1 MKKVMKIIG
10 IVLLCIVVLVVV
22 LIVVNM
28 IKTAINNKRVWI
40 PDDYYTAFES
50 DSALEK
56 KYAGL
61 GEYEVKE
68 LEFDSENKA
77 IDKIH
82 VWYPNEAE
90 DRQYPVILVVN
101 ASNTAAINLK
111 PVYARLASW
120 GFVVVGN
127 DDRQTGTGET
137 ASETLDYVLN
147 LNKDENSELFGKMDE
162 EHIGCVGYSQ
172 GGAGAINAVTKFENS
187 DKFTALFTGSASYA
201 LLSKNMGWEY
211 DVSKI
216 NIPYFMT
223 AGTGSSD
230 DAGNSDIHSN
240 EVKEFPGV
248 APLASLVENYDGITA
263 DVFKIRAR
271 VTGAEHEQMLQ
282 KTDGYMTDWMLYH
295 LQGDTEA
302 ASVFV
307 GENAD
312 ILTNNGW
319 QDVEKNK

>member
-10 IVLLCIVVLVVV
+10 IVLLCIVALVVA
-22 LIVVNM
+22 LVVMNT
-28 IKTAINNKRVWI
+28 IKTVINNKRVWI
-40 PDDYYTAFES
+40 PDNYYTVFES

-77 IDKIH
+77 IDKIR

-90 DRQYPVILVVN
+90 NRQYPVIVIVN
-101 ASNTAAINLK
+101 ASNTAAFNLK
-111 PVYARLASW
+111 PAYARLASW
-120 GFVVVGN
+120 GFIVVGN
-127 DDRQTGTGET
+127 DDRQTGTGKT

-147 LNKDENSELFGKMDE
+147 LNKDKNSELFGKIDE

-172 GGAGAINAVTKFENS
+172 GGAGAINAVTRFENS
-187 DKFTALFTGSASYA
+187 DKFTALFTGSAAYA
-201 LLSKNMGWEY
+201 LLSKNMGWGY
-211 DVSKI
+211 DVSQI

-223 AGTGSSD
+223 AGTGNTD
-230 DAGNSDIHSN
+230 DNGGSIHDDKNLAGI
-240 EVKEFPGV
+240 
-248 APLASLVENYDGITA
+248 APLASLIENYDGITA
-263 DVFKIRAR
+263 DVFKLRAR
-271 VTGAEHEQMLQ
+271 VTGAEHQDMLHL
-282 KTDGYMTDWMLYH
+282 TDGYMTAWMLYH

-302 ASVFV
+302 ASIFI

>member
-10 IVLLCIVVLVVV
+10 IVLLCIVALVVV

-40 PDDYYTAFES
+40 PDNYYTAFES

-68 LEFDSENKA
+68 LEFDSENKS
-77 IDKIH
+77 IDKIR

-90 DRQYPVILVVN
+90 NRQYPVIVIVN
-101 ASNTAAINLK
+101 ASNTAALNLK
-111 PVYARLASW
+111 PAYARLASW
-120 GFVVVGN
+120 GFIVVGN
-127 DDRQTGTGET
+127 DDRQTGTGKT

-147 LNKDENSELFGKMDE
+147 LNKDKNSELFGKIDE

-201 LLSKNMGWEY
+201 LLSKNMGWGY
-211 DVSKI
+211 DVSQI

-223 AGTGSSD
+223 AGTGNTD
-230 DAGNSDIHSN
+230 DNGGSIHDDKNLAGI
-240 EVKEFPGV
+240 

-263 DVFKIRAR
+263 DVFKLRAR
-271 VTGAEHEQMLQ
+271 VTGAEHQDMLHL
-282 KTDGYMTDWMLYH
+282 TDGYMTAWMLYH

-312 ILTNNGW
+312 ILTNNAW

>member
-10 IVLLCIVVLVVV
+10 IVLLSIVALVVV
-22 LIVVNM
+22 LILINT
-28 IKTAINNKRVWI
+28 IKTKINEKKVWI
-40 PDDYYTAFES
+40 PDNYYTAFES
-50 DSALEK
+50 ESALEK

-68 LEFDSENKA
+68 FEFDSENKS
-77 IDKIH
+77 IDKIR

-90 DRQYPVILVVN
+90 NRQYPVILVVN

-111 PVYARLASW
+111 PAYARLASW

-127 DDRQTGTGET
+127 DDRQTGTGKT

-147 LNKDENSELFGKMDE
+147 LNKDKNSELFGKMDE

-172 GGAGAINAVTKFENS
+172 GGAGAINAVTRFENS
-187 DKFTALFTGSASYA
+187 DKFTTLFTGSASYA

-216 NIPYFMT
+216 NIHYFMT
-223 AGTGSSD
+223 AGTGNTD
-230 DAGNSDIHSN
+230 DNGGSIHDDKNLAGI
-240 EVKEFPGV
+240 

-263 DVFKIRAR
+263 DVFKLRAR
-271 VTGAEHEQMLQ
+271 VTDAEHQDMLHL
-282 KTDGYMTDWMLYH
+282 TDGYMTAWMLYH

>member
-40 PDDYYTAFES
+40 PDNYYMAFES

-68 LEFDSENKA
+68 LEFDSENKS
-77 IDKIH
+77 IDKIR

-101 ASNTAAINLK
+101 ASNTAALNLK

-172 GGAGAINAVTKFENS
+172 GGAGAINAVTRFENS

-223 AGTGSSD
+223 AGTGNTD
-230 DAGNSDIHSN
+230 DNGGSVHDDKNLAGI
-240 EVKEFPGV
+240 

-263 DVFKIRAR
+263 DVFKLRAR
-271 VTGAEHEQMLQ
+271 VTGAEHQDMLHL
-282 KTDGYMTDWMLYH
+282 TDGYMTAWMLYH

>member
-40 PDDYYTAFES
+40 PDNYYMAFES

-68 LEFDSENKA
+68 LEFEFENKS
-77 IDKIH
+77 IDKIR

-101 ASNTAAINLK
+101 ASNTAALNLK
-111 PVYARLASW
+111 PAYARLASW
-120 GFVVVGN
+120 GFIVVGN
-127 DDRQTGTGET
+127 DDRQTGTGKT

-147 LNKDENSELFGKMDE
+147 LNKDKNSELFGKTDE

-172 GGAGAINAVTKFENS
+172 GGAGAINAVTRFENS

-201 LLSKNMGWEY
+201 LLSKNMGWGY
-211 DVSKI
+211 DVSQIK
-216 NIPYFMT
+216 IPYFMT
-223 AGTGSSD
+223 AGTGNTD
-230 DAGNSDIHSN
+230 DNGGSIHDDKNLAGI
-240 EVKEFPGV
+240 

-263 DVFKIRAR
+263 DVFKLRAR
-271 VTGAEHEQMLQ
+271 VTGAEHQDMLHL
-282 KTDGYMTDWMLYH
+282 TDGYMTAWMLYH

>member
-10 IVLLCIVVLVVV
+10 IVLLCIVALVVV
-22 LIVVNM
+22 LIVVNI

-40 PDDYYTAFES
+40 PDNYYMAFES

-56 KYAGL
+56 KCAGL

-68 LEFDSENKA
+68 LEFDSENKS
-77 IDKIH
+77 IDKIR

-101 ASNTAAINLK
+101 ASNTAALNLK
-111 PVYARLASW
+111 PAYARLASW
-120 GFVVVGN
+120 GFIVVGN
-127 DDRQTGTGET
+127 DDRQTGTGKT

-187 DKFTALFTGSASYA
+187 DKFTALFTGSAAYA
-201 LLSKNMGWEY
+201 LLSKNMGWGY
-211 DVSKI
+211 DISKI

-223 AGTGSSD
+223 AGTGNTD
-230 DAGNSDIHSN
+230 DNGGSIHDDKNLAGI
-240 EVKEFPGV
+240 

-263 DVFKIRAR
+263 DVFKLRAR
-271 VTGAEHEQMLQ
+271 VTGAEHQDMLHL
-282 KTDGYMTDWMLYH
+282 TDGYMTAWMLYH

-307 GENAD
+307 GEKAD

>member
-40 PDDYYTAFES
+40 PDNYYTAFES
-50 DSALEK
+50 ESALEK

-68 LEFDSENKA
+68 LEFDSENKS
-77 IDKIH
+77 IDKIR

-127 DDRQTGTGET
+127 DDRQTGTGKT

-147 LNKDENSELFGKMDE
+147 LNKDKNSELFGKIDE

-223 AGTGSSD
+223 AGTGNTD
-230 DAGNSDIHSN
+230 DNGGSIHDDKNLAGI
-240 EVKEFPGV
+240 

-263 DVFKIRAR
+263 NVFKLRAR
-271 VTGAEHEQMLQ
+271 VTGAEHQDMLHL
-282 KTDGYMTDWMLYH
+282 TDGYMTAWMLYH
-295 LQGDTEA
+295 LQGDAEA

>member
-40 PDDYYTAFES
+40 PDNYYTAFES
-50 DSALEK
+50 ESALEK

-68 LEFDSENKA
+68 LEFESENKS
-77 IDKIH
+77 IDKIR

-120 GFVVVGN
+120 GFIVVGN

-223 AGTGSSD
+223 AGTGNTD
-230 DAGNSDIHSN
+230 DNGGSIHDDKNLAGI
-240 EVKEFPGV
+240 

-263 DVFKIRAR
+263 DVFKLRAR
-271 VTGAEHEQMLQ
+271 VTGAEHQDMLHL
-282 KTDGYMTDWMLYH
+282 TDGYMTAWMLYH

-312 ILTNNGW
+312 ILTNNAW

>member
-10 IVLLCIVVLVVV
+10 IVLLCIVALVVV

-40 PDDYYTAFES
+40 PDNYYTVFES
-50 DSALEK
+50 GSALEK

-68 LEFDSENKA
+68 LEFDSENKS
-77 IDKIH
+77 IDKIR

-90 DRQYPVILVVN
+90 NRQYPVIVIVN
-101 ASNTAAINLK
+101 ASNTAALNLK
-111 PVYARLASW
+111 PAYARLASW

-147 LNKDENSELFGKMDE
+147 LNKDKNSELFGKIDE

-172 GGAGAINAVTKFENS
+172 GGAGAINAVTRFENS
-187 DKFTALFTGSASYA
+187 DKFTALFTGSAAYS
-201 LLSKNMGWEY
+201 LLSKNMGWGY

-216 NIPYFMT
+216 SIPYFMT
-223 AGTGSSD
+223 AGTGNTD
-230 DAGNSDIHSN
+230 DNGGSIHDDKNLAGI
-240 EVKEFPGV
+240 

-263 DVFKIRAR
+263 DAFKLRAR
-271 VTGAEHEQMLQ
+271 VTGAEHQDMLHL
-282 KTDGYMTDWMLYH
+282 TDGYMTAWMLYH

-302 ASVFV
+302 ASIFV

>member
-40 PDDYYTAFES
+40 PDNYYTAFES

-77 IDKIH
+77 IDKIR

-90 DRQYPVILVVN
+90 NRQYPVIVIVN
-101 ASNTAAINLK
+101 ASNTAALNLK
-111 PVYARLASW
+111 PAYARLASW
-120 GFVVVGN
+120 GFIVVGN
-127 DDRQTGTGET
+127 DDRQTGTGKT

-147 LNKDENSELFGKMDE
+147 LNKDKNSELFGKINE

-201 LLSKNMGWEY
+201 LLSQNMGWGY
-211 DVSKI
+211 DVSQI

-223 AGTGSSD
+223 AGTGNTD
-230 DAGNSDIHSN
+230 DNGGSIHDDKNLAGI
-240 EVKEFPGV
+240 

-263 DVFKIRAR
+263 DVFKLRAR
-271 VTGAEHEQMLQ
+271 VTGAEHQDMLHL
-282 KTDGYMTDWMLYH
+282 TDGYMTAWMLYH

>member
-40 PDDYYTAFES
+40 PDNYYMAFES

-77 IDKIH
+77 IDKIR

-90 DRQYPVILVVN
+90 NRQYPVIVIVN
-101 ASNTAAINLK
+101 ASNTAALNLK
-111 PVYARLASW
+111 PAYARLASW
-120 GFVVVGN
+120 GFIVVGN
-127 DDRQTGTGET
+127 DDRQTGTGKT

-147 LNKDENSELFGKMDE
+147 LNKDKNSELFGKIDE

-187 DKFTALFTGSASYA
+187 DKFTALFTGSAAYA
-201 LLSKNMGWEY
+201 LLSKNMGWGY
-211 DVSKI
+211 DVSQI

-223 AGTGSSD
+223 AGTGNTD
-230 DAGNSDIHSN
+230 DNGGSIHDDKNLAGI
-240 EVKEFPGV
+240 

-263 DVFKIRAR
+263 DVFKLRAR
-271 VTGAEHEQMLQ
+271 VTGAEHQDMLHL
-282 KTDGYMTDWMLYH
+282 TDGYMTAWMLYH

-312 ILTNNGW
+312 ILTNNAW

>member
-1 MKKVMKIIG
+1 MKKVMKISG
-10 IVLLCIVVLVVV
+10 LVLLCIAALVVV

-40 PDDYYTAFES
+40 PDNYYTAFES
-50 DSALEK
+50 ESALEK

-68 LEFDSENKA
+68 LEFESENKS
-77 IDKIH
+77 IDKIR

-101 ASNTAAINLK
+101 ASNTAALNLK
-111 PVYARLASW
+111 PAYARLASW
-120 GFVVVGN
+120 GFIVVGN

-223 AGTGSSD
+223 AGTGNTD
-230 DAGNSDIHSN
+230 DNGGSIHDDKNLAGI
-240 EVKEFPGV
+240 

-263 DVFKIRAR
+263 DVFKLRAR
-271 VTGAEHEQMLQ
+271 VTGAEHQDMLHL
-282 KTDGYMTDWMLYH
+282 TDGYMTAWMLYH

-312 ILTNNGW
+312 ILTNNAW

>member
-22 LIVVNM
+22 LIVINT

-68 LEFDSENKA
+68 LEFDSENKS
-77 IDKIH
+77 IDKIRA
-82 VWYPNEAE
+82 WYPNEAE
-90 DRQYPVILVVN
+90 DRQYPVIVIVN
-101 ASNTAAINLK
+101 ASNTAALNLK
-111 PVYARLASW
+111 PAYARLASW
-120 GFVVVGN
+120 GFIVVGN
-127 DDRQTGTGET
+127 DDRQTGTGKT

-147 LNKDENSELFGKMDE
+147 LNKDEKSELFGKMDE

-172 GGAGAINAVTKFENS
+172 GGAGAINAVTRFENS

-201 LLSKNMGWEY
+201 LLSKNMGWKY
-211 DVSKI
+211 DVSQI
-216 NIPYFMT
+216 HIPYFMT
-223 AGTGSSD
+223 AGTGNTD
-230 DAGNSDIHSN
+230 DNGGSIHDDKNLAGI
-240 EVKEFPGV
+240 
-248 APLASLVENYDGITA
+248 APLASLVENYDEITA

-271 VTGAEHEQMLQ
+271 VTGAEHEQMLHL
-282 KTDGYMTDWMLYH
+282 TDGYMTAWMLYH

>member
-10 IVLLCIVVLVVV
+10 IVLLCIVALVVV

-68 LEFDSENKA
+68 LEFDSENKS
-77 IDKIH
+77 IDKIR

-101 ASNTAAINLK
+101 ASNTAALNLK
-111 PVYARLASW
+111 PAYARLASW

-127 DDRQTGTGET
+127 DDRQTGTGKT

-147 LNKDENSELFGKMDE
+147 LNKDKNSELFGKMDE

-172 GGAGAINAVTKFENS
+172 GGAGAINTVTRFENS
-187 DKFTALFTGSASYA
+187 DKFTALFTGSAAYS
-201 LLSKNMGWEY
+201 LLSKNMGWGY

-223 AGTGSSD
+223 AGTGNTD
-230 DAGNSDIHSN
+230 DNGGSIHDDKNLAGI
-240 EVKEFPGV
+240 

-263 DVFKIRAR
+263 DVFKLRAR
-271 VTGAEHEQMLQ
+271 VTGAEHQDMLHM
-282 KTDGYMTDWMLYH
+282 TDGYMTAWMLYH

>member
-1 MKKVMKIIG
+1 MKKVMKSIG
-10 IVLLCIVVLVVV
+10 IVLLCIAALVVV

-68 LEFDSENKA
+68 LEFDSENKS
-77 IDKIH
+77 IDKIR

-101 ASNTAAINLK
+101 ASNTAALNLK
-111 PVYARLASW
+111 PAYARLASW
-120 GFVVVGN
+120 GFIVVGN
-127 DDRQTGTGET
+127 DDRQTGTGKT

-201 LLSKNMGWEY
+201 LLSKNMGWGY

-223 AGTGSSD
+223 AGTGNTD
-230 DAGNSDIHSN
+230 DNGGSIHDDKNLAGI
-240 EVKEFPGV
+240 

-263 DVFKIRAR
+263 DVFKLRAR
-271 VTGAEHEQMLQ
+271 VTDAEHQDMLHL
-282 KTDGYMTDWMLYH
+282 TDGYMTAWMLYH

>member
-10 IVLLCIVVLVVV
+10 IVLLCIVALVVV

-28 IKTAINNKRVWI
+28 IKTAINNKKVWI
-40 PDDYYTAFES
+40 PDNYYTAFES

-56 KYAGL
+56 KYAKL
-61 GEYEVKE
+61 GEYEVKK
-68 LEFDSENKA
+68 LEFNSENKA
-77 IDKIH
+77 IDKIR

-90 DRQYPVILVVN
+90 NRQYPVIVIVN
-101 ASNTAAINLK
+101 ASNTAALNLK
-111 PVYARLASW
+111 PAYARLASW
-120 GFVVVGN
+120 GFIVVGN
-127 DDRQTGTGET
+127 DDRQTGTGKT

-147 LNKDENSELFGKMDE
+147 LNKDKNSELFRKIDE

-201 LLSKNMGWEY
+201 LLSKNMGWGY
-211 DVSKI
+211 DVSQI

-223 AGTGSSD
+223 AGTGNTD
-230 DAGNSDIHSN
+230 DNGGSIHNDKNLAGI
-240 EVKEFPGV
+240 

-263 DVFKIRAR
+263 DVFKLRAR
-271 VTGAEHEQMLQ
+271 VTGAEHQDMLHL
-282 KTDGYMTDWMLYH
+282 TDGYMTAWMLYH

>member
-22 LIVVNM
+22 LIVINT

-68 LEFDSENKA
+68 LEFDSENKS
-77 IDKIH
+77 IDKIR

-101 ASNTAAINLK
+101 ASNTAALNLK
-111 PVYARLASW
+111 PAYARLASW
-120 GFVVVGN
+120 GFIVVGN
-127 DDRQTGTGET
+127 DDRQTGTGKT

-147 LNKDENSELFGKMDE
+147 LNKDKHSELFGKIDE

-172 GGAGAINAVTKFENS
+172 GGAGAINAVTRFENS

-223 AGTGSSD
+223 AGTGNTD
-230 DAGNSDIHSN
+230 DNGGSIHDDKNLAGI
-240 EVKEFPGV
+240 

-263 DVFKIRAR
+263 DVFKLRAR
-271 VTGAEHEQMLQ
+271 VTGAEHQDMLHL
-282 KTDGYMTDWMLYH
+282 TDGYMTAWMLYH

>member
-40 PDDYYTAFES
+40 PDNYYTAFES
-50 DSALEK
+50 ESALEK

-68 LEFDSENKA
+68 LEFESENKS
-77 IDKIH
+77 IDKIR

-90 DRQYPVILVVN
+90 NRQYPVIVIVN
-101 ASNTAAINLK
+101 ASNTAALNLK
-111 PVYARLASW
+111 PAYARLASW

-172 GGAGAINAVTKFENS
+172 GGAGAINAVTRFENS

-223 AGTGSSD
+223 AGTGNTD
-230 DAGNSDIHSN
+230 DNGGSIHDDKNLAGI
-240 EVKEFPGV
+240 

-263 DVFKIRAR
+263 DVFKLRAR
-271 VTGAEHEQMLQ
+271 VTGAEHQDMLHL
-282 KTDGYMTDWMLYH
+282 TDGYMTAWMLYH

-302 ASVFV
+302 ASIFV

>member
-1 MKKVMKIIG
+1 MHVITTTLLIIIVLIIG
-10 IVLLCIVVLVVV
+10 FSIFNGIQ
-22 LIVVNM
+22 
-28 IKTAINNKRVWI
+28 TTINNNKVWI
-40 PDDYYTAFES
+40 PDDYYMAFDS
-50 DSALEK
+50 DSTLEK
-56 KYAGL
+56 KYAGI

-68 LEFDSENKA
+68 LDFKSDNKA
-77 IDKIH
+77 IDKIR

-90 DRQYPVILVVN
+90 NRQYPVIVIVN
-101 ASNTAAINLK
+101 ASNTAALNLK
-111 PVYARLASW
+111 PAYARLASW
-120 GFVVVGN
+120 GFIVVGN
-127 DDRQTGTGET
+127 DDRQTGTGKT

-147 LNKDENSELFGKMDE
+147 LNKDKNSELFGKMDE

-172 GGAGAINAVTKFENS
+172 GGAGAINAVTRFENS

-201 LLSKNMGWEY
+201 LLSKNMGWKY

-282 KTDGYMTDWMLYH
+282 KTDGYMTAWMLYH

>member
-10 IVLLCIVVLVVV
+10 IVLLCIAALVVV

-40 PDDYYTAFES
+40 PDNYYMAFES

-68 LEFDSENKA
+68 LEFDSENKS
-77 IDKIH
+77 IDKIR

-90 DRQYPVILVVN
+90 NRQYPVIVIVN
-101 ASNTAAINLK
+101 ASNTAALNLK
-111 PVYARLASW
+111 PAYARLASW

-201 LLSKNMGWEY
+201 LLSKNMGWGY

-216 NIPYFMT
+216 DIPYFMT
-223 AGTGSSD
+223 AGTGNTD
-230 DAGNSDIHSN
+230 DNGGSIHDDKNLAGI
-240 EVKEFPGV
+240 

-263 DVFKIRAR
+263 DVFKLRAR
-271 VTGAEHEQMLQ
+271 VTGAEHQDMLHL
-282 KTDGYMTDWMLYH
+282 TDGYMTAWMLYH

-302 ASVFV
+302 ASVFT
-307 GENAD
+307 GENAE
-312 ILTNNGW
+312 ILTNSGW

>member
-40 PDDYYTAFES
+40 PDDYYTVFES

-68 LEFDSENKA
+68 LEFESENKA
-77 IDKIH
+77 IDKIR

-90 DRQYPVILVVN
+90 NRQYPVIVIVN
-101 ASNTAAINLK
+101 ASNTAALNLK

-147 LNKDENSELFGKMDE
+147 LNKDENSELFGKIDE
-162 EHIGCVGYSQ
+162 EQIGCVGYSQ

-201 LLSKNMGWEY
+201 LLSKNMGWGY
-211 DVSKI
+211 DVSQI

-223 AGTGSSD
+223 AGTGNTD
-230 DAGNSDIHSN
+230 DNGGSIHDDKNLAGI
-240 EVKEFPGV
+240 

-263 DVFKIRAR
+263 DVFKLRAR
-271 VTGAEHEQMLQ
+271 VTGAEHQDMLHL
-282 KTDGYMTDWMLYH
+282 TDGYMTAWMLYH

-312 ILTNNGW
+312 ILTNKGW

>member
-1 MKKVMKIIG
+1 MKKVMKIIR
-10 IVLLCIVVLVVV
+10 IVLLSIVALVVV
-22 LIVVNM
+22 PIVINT

-61 GEYEVKE
+61 GEYKVKE
-68 LEFDSENKA
+68 FEFKSDNKA
-77 IDKIH
+77 IDKIR
-82 VWYPNEAE
+82 VWYPNEVE
-90 DRQYPVILVVN
+90 DRQYPVIVIVN
-101 ASNTAAINLK
+101 ASNTAALNLK
-111 PVYARLASW
+111 PAYARLASW
-120 GFVVVGN
+120 GFIVVGN

-137 ASETLDYVLN
+137 ASETLDYVLD
-147 LNKDENSELFGKMDE
+147 LNKDENSELFGKIDE
-162 EHIGCVGYSQ
+162 AHIGCIGYSQ

-187 DKFTALFTGSASYA
+187 DKFTALFTGSAAYS
-201 LLSKNMGWEY
+201 LLSNNMGWGY

-216 NIPYFMT
+216 SIPYFMT

-230 DAGNSDIHSN
+230 DAGNSEIHNN
-240 EVKEFPGV
+240 EAFAGV

-263 DVFKIRAR
+263 DVLKLRAR
-271 VTGAEHEQMLQ
+271 ITGAEHQDMLNL
-282 KTDGYMTDWMLYH
+282 TDGYMTAWMLYH
-295 LQGDTEA
+295 LQGDAEA

-307 GENAD
+307 GENAE
-312 ILTNNGW
+312 ILTNSGW

>member
-1 MKKVMKIIG
+1 MKKVMPIKLVVILIT
-10 IVLLCIVVLVVV
+10 VIVVTSLASCG
-22 LIVVNM
+22 I
-28 IKTAINNKRVWI
+28 IKNYKQQRSVWI
-40 PDDYYTAFES
+40 PDNYYTAFES

-68 LEFDSENKA
+68 LEFESENKS
-77 IDKIH
+77 IDKIR

-172 GGAGAINAVTKFENS
+172 GGAGAINAVTRFENS

-201 LLSKNMGWEY
+201 LLSKNMGWKY
-211 DVSKI
+211 DVSQI

-223 AGTGSSD
+223 AGTGNTD
-230 DAGNSDIHSN
+230 DNGGSIHDDKNLAGI
-240 EVKEFPGV
+240 

-263 DVFKIRAR
+263 DVFKLRAR
-271 VTGAEHEQMLQ
+271 VTGAEHQDMLHL
-282 KTDGYMTDWMLYH
+282 TDGYMTAWMLYH

-302 ASVFV
+302 ASAFV

>member
-10 IVLLCIVVLVVV
+10 IVLLCIVALVVV
-22 LIVVNM
+22 LIVINM
-28 IKTAINNKRVWI
+28 IKTAINNKKVWI
-40 PDDYYTAFES
+40 PDNYYTAFES

-68 LEFDSENKA
+68 LEFDSENKS
-77 IDKIH
+77 IDKIR

-90 DRQYPVILVVN
+90 DRQYPVIVIVN
-101 ASNTAAINLK
+101 ASNTAALNLK
-111 PVYARLASW
+111 PAYARLASW
-120 GFVVVGN
+120 GFIVVGN
-127 DDRQTGTGET
+127 DDRQTGTGKT

-187 DKFTALFTGSASYA
+187 DKFTALFTGSAAYA

-223 AGTGSSD
+223 AGTGNTD
-230 DAGNSDIHSN
+230 DNGGSIHDDKNLAGI
-240 EVKEFPGV
+240 

-263 DVFKIRAR
+263 DVFKLRAR
-271 VTGAEHEQMLQ
+271 VTGAEHQDMLHL
-282 KTDGYMTDWMLYH
+282 TDGYMTAWMLYH

>member
-40 PDDYYTAFES
+40 PDNYYMAFES

-68 LEFDSENKA
+68 LEFDSENKS
-77 IDKIH
+77 IDKIR

-101 ASNTAAINLK
+101 ASNTAALNLK
-111 PVYARLASW
+111 PAYARLASW
-120 GFVVVGN
+120 GFIVVGN
-127 DDRQTGTGET
+127 DDRQTGTGKT
-137 ASETLDYVLN
+137 ASKTLDYVLN
-147 LNKDENSELFGKMDE
+147 LNKDKNSELFGKMDE

-172 GGAGAINAVTKFENS
+172 GGAGAINAVTRFENS

-201 LLSKNMGWEY
+201 LLSKNMGWGY
-211 DVSKI
+211 DVSQIK
-216 NIPYFMT
+216 IPYFMT
-223 AGTGSSD
+223 AGTGNTD
-230 DAGNSDIHSN
+230 DNGGSIHDDKNLAGI
-240 EVKEFPGV
+240 

-263 DVFKIRAR
+263 DVFKLRAR
-271 VTGAEHEQMLQ
+271 VTGAEHQDMLHL
-282 KTDGYMTDWMLYH
+282 TDGYMTAWMLYH

>member
-10 IVLLCIVVLVVV
+10 IVLLCIVALVVV
-22 LIVVNM
+22 LIVINT

-77 IDKIH
+77 IDKIR

-90 DRQYPVILVVN
+90 NRQYPVILVVN
-101 ASNTAAINLK
+101 ASNTAALNLK
-111 PVYARLASW
+111 PAYARLASW
-120 GFVVVGN
+120 GFIVVGN
-127 DDRQTGTGET
+127 DDRQTGTGKT

-172 GGAGAINAVTKFENS
+172 GGAGAINAVTRFENS

-223 AGTGSSD
+223 AGTGNTD
-230 DAGNSDIHSN
+230 DNGGSVHDDKNLAGI
-240 EVKEFPGV
+240 

-263 DVFKIRAR
+263 DVFKLRAR
-271 VTGAEHEQMLQ
+271 VTGAEHQDMLHL
-282 KTDGYMTDWMLYH
+282 TDGYMTAWMLYH